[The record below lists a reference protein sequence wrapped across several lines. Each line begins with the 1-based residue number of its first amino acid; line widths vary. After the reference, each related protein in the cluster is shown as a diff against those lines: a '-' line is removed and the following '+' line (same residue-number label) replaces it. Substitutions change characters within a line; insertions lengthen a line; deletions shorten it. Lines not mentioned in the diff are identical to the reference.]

1 MRAGQAV
8 GDGGAC
14 HLRLGDPLIQLGE
27 LRRLLRPSGRIALVS
42 QPRCPGASRD
52 TTARAA
58 RELQD
63 LLTRAGF
70 AHLRVETLELDPP
83 VACVLADNP
92 G

>member
-1 MRAGQAV
+1 M
-8 GDGGAC
+8 
-14 HLRLGDPLIQLGE
+14 
-27 LRRLLRPSGRIALVS
+27 RRLLRPSGRIALVS
-42 QPRCPGASRD
+42 RPRCPGASRD